1 LYGRKTLTLMTLN
14 EEYRL
19 RVSENRLLKRIF
31 GPKREEVVGG
41 CAVPQILLGFIGG
54 ACSTSERDEKWR

>member
-1 LYGRKTLTLMTLN
+1 MTLN